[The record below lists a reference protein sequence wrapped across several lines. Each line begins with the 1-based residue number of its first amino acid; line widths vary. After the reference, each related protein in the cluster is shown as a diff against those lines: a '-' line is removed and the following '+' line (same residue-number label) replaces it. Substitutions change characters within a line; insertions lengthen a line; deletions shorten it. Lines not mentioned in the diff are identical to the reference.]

1 MTPDSNLPLLLVTK
15 GLKSKSI
22 VRAELSKERLTLKAS
37 TPSKATSPRRPR
49 RDIPKR
55 REIARRNTPKAH

>member
-37 TPSKATSPRRPR
+37 TPLQSNISKKASPRHTESL
-49 RDIPKR
+49 RDR
-55 REIARRNTPKAH
+55 TT